1 MTRDD
6 ANASWPIVRPRAREI
21 DPAKLLT
28 LSLDILRQHE
38 DNPIDPVEFEAA
50 KTKQFRNSVWGRWHE
65 FAKIMS
71 FDPSQVWIDLCYR
84 RDTAKSYCRTFLEV
98 YVSTSTVR
106 RPCLGPEEW
115 HDVRTVNAAATVQDV
130 WAALVKR
137 ADQQVL
143 LPLRQGCNPMQAG
156 IYDLGFSSRNNSS
169 RSGPA
174 YEVADWIPMLAEK
187 IGLSLTQGFEK
198 RELSDEDI
206 VLILHTVWSR
216 AEHIQCTPDVRLAF
230 HAAVIIIG
238 IGGFRSASVL
248 GMKYKDVS
256 FAWTRDIANP
266 LKTNLVATI
275 TIHHVKLRKYKV
287 QRDQRSQLKFSITFV
302 PCRQVCLL
310 TALATRA
317 LRDNAFKGGYTS
329 IDQLLPEKPLD
340 HDYVPLHW
348 KSSVL
353 DAKIVP
359 CSYRSFWKVWN
370 RTLYVAGLR
379 NDDNIRP
386 YALRVGAGGRLDGM
400 DGPLKPRASQV
411 WEANHSLST
420 GSLTR
425 ALSNYIMSHTTEV
438 FERSYQARHLTANL
452 MRIAFDSRAGDN
464 DRMIRSLSS
473 AFSRRDPD
481 APIYV
486 STDELAAFEE
496 RKDIQTLR
504 QLHKETFK
512 KEPHKATA
520 IKNQIR
526 YLLDCLEKLKL
537 QEIRRKYFDT
547 VDNLRGRHEST
558 EHLDPQ
564 LTENP
569 RSAREV
575 PSFQRAVLSGKFM
588 RENASVV
595 TLGESLIAY
604 LEERPTKLCPPVSK
618 PPPPKS
624 ANVMDMRCLL
634 CCVPFATVATL
645 SRHVSTAHSFDEP
658 FNCPECERNGVL
670 VQVEQSC
677 ISWASHVKAYHK
689 QFIAPSVAVSL
700 KPAYCPLCAKCFTER
715 GFSLHFRQAHKDKLS
730 YPFACP
736 ECDREGIHDSMIC
749 SFDAW
754 GFHVQ
759 NTHDGGD
766 TAFGAIVGKRGIKR
780 AASTADDNA
789 LGRKVRKE
797 SAKIPS

>member
-6 ANASWPIVRPRAREI
+6 ANASWPIVRPRARDI

-143 LPLRQGCNPMQAG
+143 LPMRQGCNPMQAG

-174 YEVADWIPMLAEK
+174 YEVADWIPMLAKK

-216 AEHIQCTPDVRLAF
+216 AEHIQCTPDSL
-230 HAAVIIIG
+230 
-238 IGGFRSASVL
+238 
-248 GMKYKDVS
+248 
-256 FAWTRDIANP
+256 
-266 LKTNLVATI
+266 
-275 TIHHVKLRKYKV
+275 IHGR
-287 QRDQRSQLKFSITFV
+287 LKFSITFV

-317 LRDNAFKGGYTS
+317 IRDNAFKGGYTS

-386 YALRVGAGGRLDGM
+386 YALRVGAGGRLD
-400 DGPLKPRASQV
+400 
-411 WEANHSLST
+411 

-569 RSAREV
+569 RSVREV
-575 PSFQRAVLSGKFM
+575 PSFQRAVLIGKFM
-588 RENASVV
+588 RENASIV
-595 TLGESLIAY
+595 TLGESMIAY
-604 LEERPTKLCPPVSK
+604 LEERPTKLHPLVSK

-645 SRHVSTAHSFDEP
+645 SRHVSTAHCFDEP
-658 FNCPECERNGVL
+658 FHCPECERNGVL

-700 KPAYCPLCAKCFTER
+700 KPAYCPLCAKYFTER

-736 ECDREGIHDSMIC
+736 ECDREGNHESMIC

-754 GFHVQ
+754 GLHVQ
-759 NTHDGGD
+759 NTHNGGD
-766 TAFGAIVGKRGIKR
+766 TAFGAIVRERGIKR

-797 SAKIPS
+797 SAKILS

>member
-287 QRDQRSQLKFSITFV
+287 QRDQRSQ
-302 PCRQVCLL
+302 QVCLL

-386 YALRVGAGGRLDGM
+386 YALRV
-400 DGPLKPRASQV
+400 
-411 WEANHSLST
+411 H
-420 GSLTR
+420 
-425 ALSNYIMSHTTEV
+425 
-438 FERSYQARHLTANL
+438 
-452 MRIAFDSRAGDN
+452 
-464 DRMIRSLSS
+464 
-473 AFSRRDPD
+473 
-481 APIYV
+481 
-486 STDELAAFEE
+486 
-496 RKDIQTLR
+496 
-504 QLHKETFK
+504 
-512 KEPHKATA
+512 
-520 IKNQIR
+520 
-526 YLLDCLEKLKL
+526 
-537 QEIRRKYFDT
+537 
-547 VDNLRGRHEST
+547 
-558 EHLDPQ
+558 
-564 LTENP
+564 
-569 RSAREV
+569 
-575 PSFQRAVLSGKFM
+575 
-588 RENASVV
+588 
-595 TLGESLIAY
+595 
-604 LEERPTKLCPPVSK
+604 
-618 PPPPKS
+618 
-624 ANVMDMRCLL
+624 
-634 CCVPFATVATL
+634 
-645 SRHVSTAHSFDEP
+645 
-658 FNCPECERNGVL
+658 
-670 VQVEQSC
+670 
-677 ISWASHVKAYHK
+677 
-689 QFIAPSVAVSL
+689 
-700 KPAYCPLCAKCFTER
+700 
-715 GFSLHFRQAHKDKLS
+715 
-730 YPFACP
+730 
-736 ECDREGIHDSMIC
+736 
-749 SFDAW
+749 
-754 GFHVQ
+754 
-759 NTHDGGD
+759 
-766 TAFGAIVGKRGIKR
+766 
-780 AASTADDNA
+780 
-789 LGRKVRKE
+789 
-797 SAKIPS
+797 

>member
-6 ANASWPIVRPRAREI
+6 ANASWPIVRPRARDI

-206 VLILHTVWSR
+206 VLILFTVWSR
-216 AEHIQCTPDVRLAF
+216 AEHIQCTPD
-230 HAAVIIIG
+230 
-238 IGGFRSASVL
+238 
-248 GMKYKDVS
+248 
-256 FAWTRDIANP
+256 
-266 LKTNLVATI
+266 
-275 TIHHVKLRKYKV
+275 LRKYKV
-287 QRDQRSQLKFSITFV
+287 QRDQRSQ
-302 PCRQVCLL
+302 QVCLL

-317 LRDNAFKGGYTS
+317 IRDNAFKGGYTS

-386 YALRVGAGGRLDGM
+386 YALRVGAGGRLD
-400 DGPLKPRASQV
+400 
-411 WEANHSLST
+411 

-575 PSFQRAVLSGKFM
+575 PSFERAVLIGKFM

-595 TLGESLIAY
+595 TLGESMIAY
-604 LEERPTKLCPPVSK
+604 LEERPTKLYPPVSK

-645 SRHVSTAHSFDEP
+645 SRHVSTAHCFDEP

-670 VQVEQSC
+670 LQVEQSC

-689 QFIAPSVAVSL
+689 QFIAPSIAVSL

-736 ECDREGIHDSMIC
+736 ECDREGNHDSMIC

-754 GFHVQ
+754 GLHVQ

-766 TAFGAIVGKRGIKR
+766 TAFGAIVRKRGIKR

-797 SAKIPS
+797 SAKILS

>member
-1 MTRDD
+1 
-6 ANASWPIVRPRAREI
+6 
-21 DPAKLLT
+21 
-28 LSLDILRQHE
+28 
-38 DNPIDPVEFEAA
+38 
-50 KTKQFRNSVWGRWHE
+50 
-65 FAKIMS
+65 
-71 FDPSQVWIDLCYR
+71 
-84 RDTAKSYCRTFLEV
+84 
-98 YVSTSTVR
+98 
-106 RPCLGPEEW
+106 
-115 HDVRTVNAAATVQDV
+115 
-130 WAALVKR
+130 
-137 ADQQVL
+137 
-143 LPLRQGCNPMQAG
+143 MQAG

-187 IGLSLTQGFEK
+187 VGLSLTQGFEK

-206 VLILHTVWSR
+206 VLILHTLWSR
-216 AEHIQCTPDVRLAF
+216 AEHIQCTPDAQILHHLRPVQ
-230 HAAVIIIG
+230 
-238 IGGFRSASVL
+238 ASVSAYRT
-248 GMKYKDVS
+248 GYESDS
-256 FAWTRDIANP
+256 R
-266 LKTNLVATI
+266 
-275 TIHHVKLRKYKV
+275 
-287 QRDQRSQLKFSITFV
+287 QRFQGRLH
-302 PCRQVCLL
+302 
-310 TALATRA
+310 
-317 LRDNAFKGGYTS
+317 S
-329 IDQLLPEKPLD
+329 IDQLLSEKPLD

-359 CSYRSFWKVWN
+359 CSYRSFWKLWN

-386 YALRVGAGGRLDGM
+386 YALRVGAGGRLD
-400 DGPLKPRASQV
+400 
-411 WEANHSLST
+411 

-464 DRMIRSLSS
+464 GGMIRSLRS
-473 AFSRRDPD
+473 AFSRRDPE

-575 PSFQRAVLSGKFM
+575 PSFQRAVLIGKFM

-595 TLGESLIAY
+595 TLGESMIAY
-604 LEERPTKLCPPVSK
+604 LEEWPTKLYPHVSK

-624 ANVMDMRCLL
+624 ANVMDMR
-634 CCVPFATVATL
+634 
-645 SRHVSTAHSFDEP
+645 
-658 FNCPECERNGVL
+658 
-670 VQVEQSC
+670 
-677 ISWASHVKAYHK
+677 
-689 QFIAPSVAVSL
+689 
-700 KPAYCPLCAKCFTER
+700 
-715 GFSLHFRQAHKDKLS
+715 
-730 YPFACP
+730 
-736 ECDREGIHDSMIC
+736 
-749 SFDAW
+749 
-754 GFHVQ
+754 
-759 NTHDGGD
+759 
-766 TAFGAIVGKRGIKR
+766 
-780 AASTADDNA
+780 
-789 LGRKVRKE
+789 
-797 SAKIPS
+797 